1 MQRGSGDNMDISQDE
16 VSMLGKAMRKK
27 KFRGLMQEYVDEISD
42 PAHRKEYDEY
52 LEELEAKR
60 EMPDGVELLRAEPGM
75 CVLTHVRFGTG
86 QKQKLYLN
94 ICHTPHLGEVGMQ
107 RDASG
112 DGQRVNLPYTLSPP
126 RPDRDLDEATN
137 VLTCDFA
144 VHTTT
149 LARVA
154 PPSGNPQ
161 MLKVLVDT
169 ACQAIEQSYLKSKE
183 EVLKDFKVL
192 DIPCKGGTPYPMSVP
207 IGTVKRDASTVA
219 KQPKG
224 KAVTPAELRQLKKDA
239 RAKMGQG
246 TEAIEEADEDEE
258 EEVVKPEEA
267 PTRIRV
273 PQHRLLHVHDLDLGN
288 FLEQPCEDNVN
299 RRQVPRQL
307 KLVVNLPTVKKVS
320 EVDLD
325 VAATNVVL
333 EVADKFYLDVS
344 LPYEIDAGKA
354 TAKFDKHKS
363 PSELTLV
370 LPVVPGQDNPLQV
383 RADAAPTEGRELDED
398 PDEELPDLEEPP
410 AEEVEEKEEDEK
422 VEEEEAKEAPEQHSP
437 EAVPEAPRSQALS
450 DAALGAAPSDGFDPS
465 PTFTGSRPG
474 WYFSTGDQGTGY
486 YIDNGSTTEL
496 APRAKPKPALPP
508 EPVFEPL
515 LSVVNEKRTTRR
527 ARQKQVLEEGAAA
540 IPCGEPFV
548 VCERENMSR
557 AFVVLRAPGTTPRE
571 PSVLARVK
579 RQELRVVF
587 LADRE
592 EETCVFEFRR
602 VLAQD
607 CDARQLHWEWCGAEL
622 VVCVTKDA
630 KGWWGDPIFRPIGAD
645 FADDSDSER
654 GDDDDA
660 VETLP
665 DGTEHAVVPSNAVE
679 ESLPDVDDE
688 RAGQDALLGMAVPL
702 SSRLFLELY

>member
-1 MQRGSGDNMDISQDE
+1 
-16 VSMLGKAMRKK
+16 MLGKAMRKK

-42 PAHRKEYDEY
+42 PAHRKEYDDY
-52 LEELEAKR
+52 LDELEAKR

-75 CVLTHVRFGTG
+75 CVLTHVRFSTG

-112 DGQRVNLPYTLSPP
+112 EGQRVNLPYTISPP
-126 RPDRDLDEATN
+126 RPDRDMGDEAMN

-144 VHTTT
+144 VHTST

-169 ACQAIEQSYLKSKE
+169 ACQAIEQNHLKSKE

-192 DIPCKGGTPYPMSVP
+192 DIKCKGGTPYPMSVP
-207 IGTVKRDASTVA
+207 VGTVKRDKSTVA

-246 TEAIEEADEDEE
+246 QQAIEEADEEDEE
-258 EEVVKPEEA
+258 DVVKPEEA

-273 PQHRLLHVHDLDLGN
+273 PQHRILHVHDLDLGN
-288 FLEQPCEDNVN
+288 FLEQPVEDNVN
-299 RRQVPRQL
+299 RRQVPTQL
-307 KLVVNLPTVKKVS
+307 KLVVNLPTVKKVG

-344 LPYEIDAGKA
+344 LPYEIDAAKA

-398 PDEELPDLEEPP
+398 SDEELLDLEEPP
-410 AEEVEEKEEDEK
+410 PPPPEEEKEDE
-422 VEEEEAKEAPEQHSP
+422 EEEEAEPPQAVTVEEAK
-437 EAVPEAPRSQALS
+437 PEAPRSQALS
-450 DAALGAAPSDGFDPS
+450 DAAFDAEPSDDFDPS
-465 PTFTGSRPG
+465 QTFTGSRPG
-474 WYFSTGDQGTGY
+474 WYFSTGDKGTGY
-486 YIDNGSTTEL
+486 YRDTGKKTEL
-496 APRAKPKPALPP
+496 VARPKPKPAAAP

-540 IPCGEPFV
+540 VPCGEPFV
-548 VCERENMSR
+548 VCERENLSR
-557 AFVVLRAPGTTPRE
+557 AFVVLRAPGAKPRE

-579 RQELRVVF
+579 RQELRIVF

-592 EETCVFEFRR
+592 DETCVFEFRR
-602 VLAQD
+602 VMAQD
-607 CDARQLHWEWCGAEL
+607 CDARQIHWEWCGAEL
-622 VVCVTKDA
+622 VVCVTKEA

-660 VETLP
+660 VETMP
-665 DGTEHAVVPSNAVE
+665 DGTEHAVVPSNTVE